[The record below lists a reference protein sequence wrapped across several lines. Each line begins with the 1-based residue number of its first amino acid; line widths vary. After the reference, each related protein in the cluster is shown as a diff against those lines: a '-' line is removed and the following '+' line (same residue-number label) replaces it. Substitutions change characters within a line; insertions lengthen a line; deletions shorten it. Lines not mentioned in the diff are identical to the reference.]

1 MALRAADES
10 TRDPGPLRA
19 RDRGCRGVTR
29 VDAEAYRS
37 PVLAWI
43 PAGCRDASDSLVRR
57 DGRILP
63 RQRRAPEE
71 VVVRSRFDESVIEG
85 LGSRRKMGEP
95 QRPREKSPA
104 EFGCSE

>member
-43 PAGCRDASDSLVRR
+43 PTGCREASDSLVRR
-57 DGRILP
+57 D
-63 RQRRAPEE
+63 
-71 VVVRSRFDESVIEG
+71 VSRSRGCGRPVRLDESVMQG
-85 LGSRRKMGEP
+85 LGSQREMGEP
-95 QRPREKSPA
+95 QHPREKSPGQ
-104 EFGCSE
+104 FGCSEGP